1 MIFIAKFAKSDT
13 SNTNQTFQTIKN
25 SVLPLALAT
34 LFSIFSSPALMAYDN
49 NVVIQTKN
57 DVYTILENKGV
68 MTGVK
73 SSEQTTF
80 LAQRADDIADVVAMY
95 DENTSIDKASAPGA
109 TPYYRTAEDDQI
121 FYDGSRI
128 CILRV
133 PLKQG
138 KKTKAVF
145 ERTFKAP
152 EQFCG
157 ISFSS
162 PYHTVSSTTV
172 VKVPAKLAGRI
183 YVRPYRFRRGMTLQA
198 DTLPDGAIDYTVTCT
213 DLPPLER
220 EPGAP
225 AARVS
230 EPQLFVGGY
239 FADSGELYSHL
250 SSFVS
255 EPEDYGEAIASL
267 AAALRAK
274 AGDDISLIDS
284 TAAWVRQNIR
294 YLAIEHGEYGQRP
307 AQAADVLARKAG
319 DCKGSAN
326 LIKALL
332 KSNGIDARLVWIG
345 TEGSVP
351 TGFDEFPA
359 MSSGNHMIAA
369 AMTGDSIIYIDGTTS
384 CCPAGYIPPG
394 LRRRSVLIEDGP
406 RPILTHVPDVCRRD
420 DTDSLRA
427 TYRIDGTALAGTICR
442 SARGLI
448 DMSLRQT
455 LAGIAPKDH
464 ASFIERYLRYPKKSV
479 AISNAEVVAPA
490 SSPAILI
497 RADISE
503 NNSARQMGD
512 RILLELKPVRSIH
525 LETVNTKDRRR
536 DYVHRLPCTS
546 VYDYT
551 VELPE
556 GYVPEQLPDPFE
568 IDDRW
573 LRGHVRYSY
582 ADGILHCS
590 AMFEPVETYV
600 PVDCIDERNKSVRAL
615 MRASDTQI
623 ALIRK

>member
-1 MIFIAKFAKSDT
+1 
-13 SNTNQTFQTIKN
+13 
-25 SVLPLALAT
+25 
-34 LFSIFSSPALMAYDN
+34 MAYED
-49 NVVIQTKN
+49 NVVIQSETN
-57 DVYTILENKGV
+57 TYTILEKKGI

-80 LAQRADDIADVVAMY
+80 LAQRADDNADVVAMY
-95 DENTSIDKASAPGA
+95 NETISIDKASAPGA

-133 PLKQG
+133 PLRQG

-152 EQFCG
+152 EQFCA
-157 ISFSS
+157 ISFRT

-172 VKVPAKLAGRI
+172 LKVPAKLADRI
-183 YVRPYRFRRGMTLQA
+183 YVRPYRFRQGMTLHA

-225 AARVS
+225 SPRVS
-230 EPQLFVGGY
+230 EPQLLIGGY

-250 SSFVS
+250 ASFIS
-255 EPEDYGEAIASL
+255 EPEDYGDAIATL
-267 AAALRAK
+267 AADLRAK
-274 AGDDISLIDS
+274 AGDGISLIDS

-294 YLAIEHGEYGQRP
+294 YLAIEHGDYGQRP

-345 TEGSVP
+345 TEGSVA

-369 AMTGDSIIYIDGTTS
+369 AMAGDSIIYIDGTTS
-384 CCPAGYIPPG
+384 CCPDGYIPPW
-394 LRRRSVLIEDGP
+394 LRRRSVIIENGAT
-406 RPILTHVPDVCRRD
+406 PILTHVPDVCRQA

-427 TYRIDGTALAGTICR
+427 SYRIDGTALAGTIERC
-442 SARGLI
+442 ARGVI

-455 LAGIAPKDH
+455 LGSLPPKDH
-464 ASFIERYLRYPKKSV
+464 ASFIDRYMRYPKKNV
-479 AISNAEVVAPA
+479 AITNTEVIAPA
-490 SSPAILI
+490 TSPAILI
-497 RADISE
+497 RADINE

-512 RILLELKPVRSIH
+512 RILLELKPVRSIY
-525 LETVNTKDRRR
+525 LETVNTKDRGR
-536 DYVHRLPCTS
+536 DYVHKPICTS

-556 GYVPEQLPDPFE
+556 GYIPEHLPDPFE

-582 ADGILHCS
+582 ANGILHCS
-590 AMFEPVETYV
+590 AMFEPIESYV
-600 PVDCIDERNKSVRAL
+600 PTNDIDERNKSVRAL

-623 ALIRK
+623 ALIRKQL